1 MTNTQL
7 RPAAWRP
14 ALRSWRTAA
23 GAAAV
28 IGGALAA
35 VGCFLP
41 WVTVFAGLEGF
52 AGVRGSNGKLLA
64 AAGVILAAA
73 GAWHLLRGSVWAR
86 WAAGLL
92 GAGVAG
98 SAGYLLVQ
106 LQETM
111 KSLGGESMT
120 LVGRGPGLWLV
131 AAGGLLAF
139 ATMFLPAGGREA
151 AQL

>member
-7 RPAAWRP
+7 RAAAWRP

-23 GAAAV
+23 GAVAV

-35 VGCFLP
+35 AGCFLP
-41 WVTVFAGLEGF
+41 WVTAFGGLEGF
-52 AGVRGSNGKLLA
+52 PGVRGSNGKLLA
-64 AAGVILAAA
+64 AAGIVVVAA
-73 GAWHLLRGSVWAR
+73 GTWHLLRGSAWAR

-98 SAGYLLVQ
+98 SAGYLLLQ

-111 KSLGGESMT
+111 RSLGGDAMT
-120 LVGRGPGLWLV
+120 LLGSGPGLWLV

-139 ATMFLPAGGREA
+139 ATMFLPAGGRGA